1 MSGLLHPN
9 YQVLLLRRIA
19 GRNRAAARCPIVI
32 AIGSAEVVP
41 EPRAQSIVVEVE
53 RHDDCV
59 ALDRGL
65 EPHERAIVAV

>member
-1 MSGLLHPN
+1 
-9 YQVLLLRRIA
+9 
-19 GRNRAAARCPIVI
+19 
-32 AIGSAEVVP
+32 
-41 EPRAQSIVVEVE
+41 VE